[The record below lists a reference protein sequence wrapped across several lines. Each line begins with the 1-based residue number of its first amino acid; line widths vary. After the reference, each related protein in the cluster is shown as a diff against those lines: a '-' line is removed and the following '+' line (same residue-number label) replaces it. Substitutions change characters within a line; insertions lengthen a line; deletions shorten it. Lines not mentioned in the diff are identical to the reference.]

1 MYETVDLGLSLIH
14 KCWKGATL
22 RQVPWF
28 PVCSHARALELL
40 VDIAGIKDDDWKT
53 WKTILSVLGTSNFF
67 SVFLLKFRVF
77 VYQLLPAFSHTL
89 KMPTAINRT
98 LISTQICI
106 HKLPGLA
113 KKIVDCP
120 SNSDASQI
128 PLTCRIDLHWSSAGT
143 VVMTSKM
150 MQKHIRK
157 SLGVH
162 S

>member
-1 MYETVDLGLSLIH
+1 MYESVDLGLSLIH
-14 KCWKGATL
+14 KWWKGATL

-40 VDIAGIKDDDWKT
+40 VDIADIKDDDWKT

-77 VYQLLPAFSHTL
+77 VYQLFPAFSHTL
-89 KMPTAINRT
+89 KMPTAINCT

-106 HKLPGLA
+106 HKFPGLGLS
-113 KKIVDCP
+113 KQFRC
-120 SNSDASQI
+120 
-128 PLTCRIDLHWSSAGT
+128 LTDSADMPPCRVDLHWSSAGT

-150 MQKHIRK
+150 MQKQIVK